1 MKEGITIITDTG
13 LVIEGGGMRG
23 AFTAGVLDFF
33 LEKDIKLP
41 YVIGVSAGAN
51 NGANFVAEQS
61 ERSKRI
67 FIKHSQ
73 DKRYMGI
80 NRVVKE
86 RSYIGMKFL
95 FQDLPY
101 EIDPFDFESFA
112 NSKTEFKVV
121 ATECRTGMPVYFS
134 HKDYDPEFF
143 IKKILRASSSLPL
156 LCPPVYIDGKSYL
169 DGGISDAIPIRK
181 AVKDGYKKNILI
193 LTKIKGHKPKPSK
206 LKKIVKLRYRKYP
219 NLVEIIR
226 RRHIRYNETLN
237 YIQEL
242 ENKGAAFVLRPKTEI
257 DIKVLENDPDQMQ
270 DLYQRGYQL
279 AAEKFEDLKS
289 WIKNV
294 DIKTS
299 NF

>member
-1 MKEGITIITDTG
+1 MTIIRGTG
-13 LVIEGGGMRG
+13 LVLEGGGMRG

-33 LEKDIKLP
+33 LEKEIKLP

-51 NGANFVAEQS
+51 NGANFVAEQH

-73 DKRYMGI
+73 DKRYMGV
-80 NRVVKE
+80 NRVLKE

-101 EIDPFDFESFA
+101 EVDPFDFKTFA

-121 ATECRTGMPVYFS
+121 ATECKTGMPVYFS
-134 HKDYDPEFF
+134 HKDYNSEFF
-143 IKKILRASSSLPL
+143 IKKVLRASSSLPL
-156 LCPPVYIDGKSYL
+156 LCPPVYINEKCYL

-181 AVKDGYKKNILI
+181 AIKDGYKKNILI

-206 LKKIVKLRYRKYP
+206 FKKILKLKYRKYP

-226 RRHIRYNETLN
+226 KRHIRYHERLD
-237 YIQEL
+237 YIEKL
-242 ENKGAAFVLRPKTEI
+242 ENKGAAFVFRPKTEI
-257 DIKVLENDPDQMQ
+257 DIRVLENDPDEMH

-279 AAEKFEDLKS
+279 ATEKFEDLKG

-294 DIKTS
+294 EIKTA
-299 NF
+299 NL

>member
-1 MKEGITIITDTG
+1 MFADTG
-13 LVIEGGGMRG
+13 LVLEGGGMRG
-23 AFTAGVLDFF
+23 AFTAGILDFF
-33 LEKDIKLP
+33 LEKEIKLP

-51 NGANFVAEQS
+51 NGANFISEQY

-73 DKRYMGI
+73 DKRYMGV

-86 RSYIGMKFL
+86 RSYLGMKFL

-101 EIDPFDFESFA
+101 EVDPFDFESFA
-112 NSKTEFKVV
+112 NSRTEFKVV

-156 LCPPVYIDGKSYL
+156 LCPPVYINGKCYL

-181 AVKDGYKKNILI
+181 AVKDGNKKNILI

-206 LKKIVKLRYRKYP
+206 LKRILKLRYKKYP
-219 NLVEIIR
+219 NLVEIIQK
-226 RRHIRYNETLN
+226 RHIRYSETLD
-237 YIQEL
+237 YIEKL
-242 ENKGAAFVLRPKTEI
+242 ENEGKAFVFRPEKEI
-257 DIKVLENDPDQMQ
+257 DIKVLENDPDEMR

-279 AAEKFEDLKS
+279 AAKKFKDLDNWLKNNDLKAE
-289 WIKNV
+289 
-294 DIKTS
+294 TL
-299 NF
+299 